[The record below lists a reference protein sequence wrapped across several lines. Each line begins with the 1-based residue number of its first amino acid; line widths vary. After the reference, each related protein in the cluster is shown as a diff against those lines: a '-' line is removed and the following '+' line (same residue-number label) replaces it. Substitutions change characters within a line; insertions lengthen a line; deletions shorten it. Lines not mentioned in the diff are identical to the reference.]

1 MKACPAPAQQKS
13 KNKWGKIF
21 WTWPILN
28 SFFQIFVSSFSTI
41 DQSRLNKINS
51 TGTYLG
57 ADRNG
62 PVPTGTEKCLNHAKI
77 SGAEKSESSLDTVV
91 DWMVVTVVISPAL
104 LLLLLVVAV
113 MMVITGLLMLMKSAA
128 TMLLLL
134 LLTANNPQSSH
145 PP

>member
-13 KNKWGKIF
+13 KNKWGKIL

-91 DWMVVTVVISPAL
+91 DWMVVISPAL

>member
-13 KNKWGKIF
+13 KNKWGKIL

-62 PVPTGTEKCLNHAKI
+62 PVPTGTEKCLNHTKI

-91 DWMVVTVVISPAL
+91 DWMVVISPAL

>member
-13 KNKWGKIF
+13 KNKWGKIL

-28 SFFQIFVSSFSTI
+28 SFFQIFFSSFSTI

-91 DWMVVTVVISPAL
+91 DWMVVISPAL

>member
-1 MKACPAPAQQKS
+1 MKIYEVPE
-13 KNKWGKIF
+13 NKWGKIF

>member
-13 KNKWGKIF
+13 KNKWGKIL

-77 SGAEKSESSLDTVV
+77 SGEKSESSLDTVV